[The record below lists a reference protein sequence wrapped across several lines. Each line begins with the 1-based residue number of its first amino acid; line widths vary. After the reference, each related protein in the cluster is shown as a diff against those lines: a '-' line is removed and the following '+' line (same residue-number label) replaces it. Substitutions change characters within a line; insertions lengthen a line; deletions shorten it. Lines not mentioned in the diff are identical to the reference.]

1 MAERPWYPYA
11 PDQQFGARAAADAD
25 ALDRLLALMESTRPD
40 PPRAGNKAPL
50 SGLAGRTSAT
60 GASGASG
67 GPASWRPVAEWLAGA
82 HGGPGGL
89 GALGGTPSTTASALD
104 ASPWVRSDG

>member
-11 PDQQFGARAAADAD
+11 PDQQFGARAAADAE
-25 ALDRLLALMESTRPD
+25 ALDRLLALMEAGRSD

-50 SGLAGRTSAT
+50 CGPVQSTAA
-60 GASGASG
+60 
-67 GPASWRPVAEWLAGA
+67 GPAFWRAAAEWLAGG
-82 HGGPGGL
+82 HGAPSGLAGP
-89 GALGGTPSTTASALD
+89 PSTTASALD